1 MATSTGSDAL
11 DRMVERLGGTADP
24 KRRYEY
30 VLWLA
35 KKLAPMPAEEQ
46 TDDIKVKDVCRRVCA
61 GALDEGVMRWQ
72 GDSDA
77 LITKGLLALL
87 IQGLDGLTPAQVQAV
102 DPAFIAA
109 TGLQASLTPSR
120 ANGFLNIL
128 WPCRSRPVSWRADQQ
143 ENPSGITS
151 IHRVARN
158 RSNTDHRE
166 WQERSAWVC
175 WGWARLAAE
184 SLRSSRA
191 PANATRWSVSWS

>member
-1 MATSTGSDAL
+1 MAASTGSEAL
-11 DRMVERLGGTADP
+11 DRMVEKLGSTADP

-35 KKLAPMPAEEQ
+35 KKLEPMPAEQQ
-46 TDDIKVKDVCRRVCA
+46 TEAIKVKGCVSQVFVQGR
-61 GALDEGVMRWQ
+61 LDQGLMRWQ

-87 IQGLDGLTPAQVQAV
+87 IHGLDGLTPEQVQSM

-128 WPCRSRPVSWRADQQ
+128 RTMQQ
-143 ENPSGITS
+143 Q
-151 IHRVARN
+151 AR
-158 RSNTDHRE
+158 D
-166 WQERSAWVC
+166 
-175 WGWARLAAE
+175 LA
-184 SLRSSRA
+184 S
-191 PANATRWSVSWS
+191 

>member
-1 MATSTGSDAL
+1 MTTSTGSEAL
-11 DRMVERLGGTADP
+11 DRMVEKLGSTADP

-35 KKLAPMPAEEQ
+35 KKLEPMPEEQ
-46 TDDIKVKDVCRRVCA
+46 QTEAIKVKGCVSQVFVQGR
-61 GALDEGVMRWQ
+61 LDQGLMRWQ

-87 IQGLDGLTPAQVQAV
+87 IQGLDGLTPEQVQSM

-128 WPCRSRPVSWRADQQ
+128 RTMQQ
-143 ENPSGITS
+143 Q
-151 IHRVARN
+151 ARDL
-158 RSNTDHRE
+158 T
-166 WQERSAWVC
+166 
-175 WGWARLAAE
+175 
-184 SLRSSRA
+184 
-191 PANATRWSVSWS
+191 T

>member
-1 MATSTGSDAL
+1 MATSTGSEAL

-35 KKLAPMPAEEQ
+35 KKLEPMPPEEQ
-46 TDDIKVKDVCRRVCA
+46 TEEIKVKGCVSQVFVRGSLDGDVM
-61 GALDEGVMRWQ
+61 LWQ

-87 IQGLDGLTPAQVQAV
+87 IQGLSGLTPAQVQAV

-109 TGLQASLTPSR
+109 TGLQTSLTPSR

-128 WPCRSRPVSWRADQQ
+128 RAMQ
-143 ENPSGITS
+143 EQ
-151 IHRVARN
+151 AR
-158 RSNTDHRE
+158 
-166 WQERSAWVC
+166 Q
-175 WGWARLAAE
+175 LAG
-184 SLRSSRA
+184 
-191 PANATRWSVSWS
+191 